1 MCSARRGRKVRTF
14 VLLILESCINN
25 LNGTDGFRLLCHQFF
40 PSCLSRRENCLK
52 SSENHS
58 SYYTASEASVWF
70 PIIVTPLSSHR
81 VSGLQAFE
89 KPSERPGDDDGKS
102 GDDGEKSYSQ
112 GQETRHMVSPLQNGR
127 RCCNVCLRRKNLCAT
142 LQMTRASHRKRSG
155 VLFMLL
161 RTFVALAMSRDAC
174 ALKQSAPRE
183 LLVRAPMPQR
193 RYHHG

>member
-1 MCSARRGRKVRTF
+1 M
-14 VLLILESCINN
+14 
-25 LNGTDGFRLLCHQFF
+25 
-40 PSCLSRRENCLK
+40 
-52 SSENHS
+52 
-58 SYYTASEASVWF
+58 
-70 PIIVTPLSSHR
+70 TPLSSHR

-155 VLFMLL
+155 VLF
-161 RTFVALAMSRDAC
+161 V
-174 ALKQSAPRE
+174 
-183 LLVRAPMPQR
+183 LLVAAKRQMLEQIYQVAGTSHCTGNNRTSTIVSLLSTSAVRLASIDELPMHLLDLCCCERLWLWQCLVMLVR
-193 RYHHG
+193 